1 MLSVILNLRSYYDGV
16 ELSRYRGRE
25 TLNKG
30 KNINAKRYE

>member
-1 MLSVILNLRSYYDGV
+1 MLSVILNLCSYYDGV

-30 KNINAKRYE
+30 KKYKCEKI